1 MQVVKY
7 LNDNVVTVIRM
18 GRVVKK
24 KMNYKNKLY
33 IEYSMSQIE
42 SDFMDVFLAS
52 RCLFA
57 ISSGTGWEA
66 LPAFV

>member
-1 MQVVKY
+1 
-7 LNDNVVTVIRM
+7 M